1 MIELDNVSFSYDKNA
16 PVLQNITL
24 RETKPV
30 IAGLWGRNGAGKTTL
45 MKLLAGHECPNAGSV
60 RIMGEEPYNNWRAV
74 QKICFMQEDLPL
86 SWLWTVKDT
95 LLLARYYN
103 PNWDLQLANHL
114 LEIFELAQHK
124 KVVKLSKGMKSAL
137 QYIIGLS
144 SMAEI
149 TVLDEP
155 INGLDAWMRKKLY
168 ETLLDSHADC
178 PRLIMVSTHHIEE
191 LQPMFETL
199 AVIQRGRLLFYQ
211 PMEKV
216 RERGIWLAGERA
228 KVEKAILKQ
237 PVLEQVNSGPIMK
250 ALLDTV
256 YTPELKR
263 KAQEQ
268 GFTMEKAG
276 MQDYLLGLTANE
288 EVLI

>member
-1 MIELDNVSFSYDKNA
+1 MIELSNVSFSYEKNI

-45 MKLLAGHECPNAGSV
+45 MKLLAGHERPDAGSV
-60 RIMGEEPYNNWRAV
+60 RIMGEEPYNNWQAI

-114 LEIFELAQHK
+114 LRIFELDQHK

-168 ETLLDSHADC
+168 ETLLDSHADQ
-178 PRLIMVSTHHIEE
+178 PRLIMISTHHIEE
-191 LQPMFETL
+191 LQPLFETL
-199 AVIQRGRLLFYQ
+199 AVMQRGELLFYKSL
-211 PMEKV
+211 EEV
-216 RERGIWLAGERA
+216 RVRGIWLAGEKA
-228 KVEKAILKQ
+228 KVDKVIVNQPALEKIS
-237 PVLEQVNSGPIMK
+237 SGPIMK
-250 ALLDTV
+250 VLLDKV
-256 YTPELKR
+256 YSSELKR

-268 GFTMEKAG
+268 GFTMEKAS

>member
-1 MIELDNVSFSYDKNA
+1 MIELSNVNFSYDKNG

-24 RETKPV
+24 REIEPV

-45 MKLLAGHECPNAGSV
+45 MKLLAGHERPDAGSV
-60 RIMGEEPYNNWRAV
+60 RIIGEEPYNNWQAV

-103 PNWDLQLANHL
+103 PNWDLQLANRL
-114 LEIFELAQHK
+114 LRIFELDQHK

-168 ETLLDSHADC
+168 ETLLDSHADL
-178 PRLIMVSTHHIEE
+178 PRLIMISTHHIEE
-191 LQPMFETL
+191 LQPLFETL
-199 AVIQRGRLLFYQ
+199 AVMQRGELLFYKSL
-211 PMEKV
+211 EEV
-216 RERGIWLAGERA
+216 RVRGIWLAGEKA
-228 KVEKAILKQ
+228 KVDKVIVNQPALEK
-237 PVLEQVNSGPIMK
+237 VSSGPIVK
-250 ALLDTV
+250 VLLDKV
-256 YTPELKR
+256 YSSELKR

-268 GFTMEKAG
+268 GFTMEKAS
-276 MQDYLLGLTANE
+276 MQDYLLGLTANRRF
-288 EVLI
+288 

>member
-1 MIELDNVSFSYDKNA
+1 MIELSNVNFSYDKNV

-45 MKLLAGHECPNAGSV
+45 MKLLAGHERPDEGGV
-60 RIMGEEPYNNWRAV
+60 RIMGEEPYNNWQAV

-86 SWLWTVKDT
+86 SWLWTVRDT

-103 PNWDLQLANHL
+103 PNWDLQLANRL
-114 LEIFELAQHK
+114 LGIFELDQHK

-137 QYIIGLS
+137 HYIIGLS

-168 ETLLDSHADC
+168 ETLLDSHADF
-178 PRLIMVSTHHIEE
+178 PRLIMISTHHIEE
-191 LQPMFETL
+191 LQPLFETL
-199 AVIQRGRLLFYQ
+199 AVMYRGRLLFYQ
-211 PMEKV
+211 SMEKV

-237 PVLEQVNSGPIMK
+237 PVLEQISSGPIMK
-250 ALLDTV
+250 VLLDTV
-256 YTPELKR
+256 YTSELKR

-268 GFTMEKAG
+268 GFTMEKAN

>member
-1 MIELDNVSFSYDKNA
+1 MIELSKVNYSYEKNV

-45 MKLLAGHECPNAGSV
+45 MKLLAGHERPDAGSV
-60 RIMGEEPYNNWRAV
+60 KVMGEEPYNNWRAV
-74 QKICFMQEDLPL
+74 QKICYMQEDLPL
-86 SWLWTVKDT
+86 SWLWTVRDT

-103 PNWDLQLANHL
+103 PNWDQQVADRLVR
-114 LEIFELAQHK
+114 IFELDQHK
-124 KVVKLSKGMKSAL
+124 KVVKLSRGMKSAL

-168 ETLLDSHADC
+168 ETLLDSHADH
-178 PRLIMVSTHHIEE
+178 PRLIMISTHHIEE
-191 LQPMFETL
+191 LQPLFETL
-199 AVIQRGRLLFYQ
+199 AVLQRGRLFFYQ
-211 PMEKV
+211 PMEEV
-216 RERGIWLAGERA
+216 RERGIWLAGEKA
-228 KVEKAILKQ
+228 KLEKVIENQ
-237 PVLEQVNSGPIMK
+237 PALEKISSGPIMK
-250 ALLDTV
+250 VLLDTV
-256 YTPELKR
+256 YSPELKR
-263 KAQEQ
+263 KAQEH
-268 GFTMEKAG
+268 GFTIEKASI
-276 MQDYLLGLTANE
+276 QDYLLGLTANE